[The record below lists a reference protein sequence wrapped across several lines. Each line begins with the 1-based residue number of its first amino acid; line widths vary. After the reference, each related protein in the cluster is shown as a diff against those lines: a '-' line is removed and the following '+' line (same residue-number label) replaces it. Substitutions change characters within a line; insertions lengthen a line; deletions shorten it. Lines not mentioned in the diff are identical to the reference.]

1 MLQQQQRRKWPGAP
15 GTPDYVPFYGLPAA
29 SGVDSAPAP
38 AGHAEIPLL
47 AHATKTLPASASG
60 LSARGCVDSRGVG
73 VGVGLSCLPRE
84 TLRFWLLLTAAPHP
98 GAQPTVS
105 RHRTFWV
112 NIIFFAKI
120 TKRMLCIVYFY
131 TDPNG
136 VPMHDSTGQVLVA

>member
-1 MLQQQQRRKWPGAP
+1 MSPQGDTEVLVTAYHRRPP
-15 GTPDYVPFYGLPAA
+15 
-29 SGVDSAPAP
+29 
-38 AGHAEIPLL
+38 
-47 AHATKTLPASASG
+47 
-60 LSARGCVDSRGVG
+60 
-73 VGVGLSCLPRE
+73 
-84 TLRFWLLLTAAPHP
+84 PHP

-105 RHRTFWV
+105 RHKTFWV